1 MKLPGNYQEVSP
13 SHTPTSP
20 AGRLSPSF
28 SPWQASSFLSCTSAH
43 MHSAMSMHT
52 ASTRYQ
58 LHRITCMEASGKQ
71 LGAGAGGGWC
81 GGGGG
86 GGQTGVQH
94 GGEETAYLSGMLGKV
109 QQSPAR

>member
-1 MKLPGNYQEVSP
+1 MKLPGNYQEVPPLSRLRLR
-13 SHTPTSP
+13 P
-20 AGRLSPSF
+20 AGSLPL
-28 SPWQASSFLSCTSAH
+28 FLHGNPRPLFCTSAH
-43 MHSAMSMHT
+43 MHSAMSVHT

-71 LGAGAGGGWC
+71 LGAGAGGGWG